1 MSWACKHCGG
11 PTRIQV
17 QATLSAPAELSHNFS
32 KTNLRRRD
40 VYLLGVNWETADT
53 ICKNCGTVVHAYG
66 NYVSRLEKENTRLR
80 AELAATSP
88 TPLPSDAA
96 ASSSRSR

>member
-1 MSWACKHCGG
+1 MEETDETEEPISCRCSG

-17 QATLSAPAELSHNFS
+17 QATLSAPAELLHNFS

-53 ICKNCGTVVHAYG
+53 ISENCGTVVHAYG
-66 NYVSRLEKENTRLR
+66 NYISRLEKKTLGLE
-80 AELAATSP
+80 
-88 TPLPSDAA
+88 PS
-96 ASSSRSR
+96 